1 MFAKRVLGGQRLIGL
16 YDASISDPDRP
27 MVEGFDPTIDGITA
41 PVTSAF
47 NAYVRD
53 ELGFETDLRYQLLNQ
68 KISRDWDW
76 QSGDEQKQG
85 YRGAADH
92 LKASMILNPSLKALI
107 ATAIFTPYFT
117 SL

>member
-1 MFAKRVLGGQRLIGL
+1 
-16 YDASISDPDRP
+16 

-53 ELGFETDLRYQLLNQ
+53 ELGFEIDLRYQLLNQ

-76 QSGDEQKQG
+76 QSGAGIPRSGRSPEGVDDPEPEPESIDRPRLFSIWSRRTSRASKSSIIW
-85 YRGAADH
+85 RSTTPCGA
-92 LKASMILNPSLKALI
+92 
-107 ATAIFTPYFT
+107 T
-117 SL
+117 